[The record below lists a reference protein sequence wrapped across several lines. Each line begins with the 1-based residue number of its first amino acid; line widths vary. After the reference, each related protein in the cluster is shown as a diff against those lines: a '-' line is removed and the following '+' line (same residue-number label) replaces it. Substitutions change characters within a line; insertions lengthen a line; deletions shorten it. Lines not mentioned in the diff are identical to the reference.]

1 MGHLKSQPV
10 EGGVP
15 VNDLRGED
23 VDDSRKVARFLAERC
38 VRIVYAGKEL
48 DAWLVECSALGIGLV
63 TPVEMKVG
71 ETIVLKL
78 ATGHHSSVNYRVR
91 HCTKLWYRAHQVG
104 AVRDPNDDADG
115 VTLLKTLLAPELPQ
129 QCS

>member
-1 MGHLKSQPV
+1 MDMGHLKSQPV

-15 VNDLRGED
+15 VNDLRGD
-23 VDDSRKVARFLAERC
+23 DITDSRKVARFLAERC

-63 TPVEMKVG
+63 TPVEMTVG

-78 ATGHHSSVNYRVR
+78 ATGHHSSVNYHVR
-91 HCTKLWYRAHQVG
+91 HCTKLWYRAHQVR
-104 AVRDPNDDADG
+104 AVPAPPAAADG
-115 VTLLKTLLAPELPQ
+115 VPLLKTLLPPRPTP
-129 QCS
+129 